1 MGTKKRLS
9 LISLLLAVVMLLS
22 MSTGLIAAS
31 ADEKTNIS
39 FWKSPHSDREAEIW
53 EGIIEQFNV
62 EYPDIE
68 VEFLVVPWDSV
79 NPKELAAF
87 AAGSP
92 PDVSF
97 QVEQYLTYA
106 QSGKLV
112 DVGQLMSAEKRAAYP
127 QGALDYCTYDG
138 QLMGVPFVAL
148 NSVMFYNK
156 DLFTEAGVVP
166 PTTWDELIEVG
177 QKLTKDTDG
186 DGVVDQY
193 AMLFPTKPNL
203 DQWVGVTFIEQA
215 GGDLWNKDV
224 TNIGFNNE
232 AGITGL
238 QFISDLFNVYGIVP
252 PIDTF
257 SSNEE
262 EASAFYTGKVAMYP
276 AQIYVGANIRNA
288 NPDLNLGA
296 ALMPA
301 GPAADATHATWSFS
315 NMGMLS
321 IAADSPHVQEAWQFV
336 EFITRPEIESQYLSQ
351 VGFFSPQV
359 ATNDLMYLDD
369 DIMTSA
375 KEGIKNMQTSP
386 ASPNFEVMFSG
397 LSTLLETVVR
407 QVETPAEAIAD
418 LEQTM
423 ETASN

>member
-9 LISLLLAVVMLLS
+9 LVSLLLAIVMLVSL
-22 MSTGLIAAS
+22 STGLMAAS
-31 ADEKTNIS
+31 ADEKTTIS

-53 EGIIEQFNV
+53 EGIIAQFNA

-68 VEFLVVPWDSV
+68 VEFLVVPWGSV
-79 NPKELAAF
+79 NQKELAAF

-112 DVGQLMSAEKRAAYP
+112 DVKPLMSADKLAAYP
-127 QGALDYCTYDG
+127 QGALDYCTYED

-156 DLFTEAGVVP
+156 DMFAEAGVTP

-186 DGVVDQY
+186 DGVIDQY
-193 AMLFPTKPNL
+193 AMLFPSKPNL
-203 DQWVGVTFIEQA
+203 DQWVGVQFIEQA
-215 GGDLWNKDV
+215 GGDMWNEDI
-224 TNIGFNNE
+224 TNVGFNNE

-238 QFISDLFNVYGIVP
+238 QFIADLFNKYCIVP

-257 SSNEE
+257 SSTDEE
-262 EASAFYTGKVAMYP
+262 KAAFYDGKIAMYP
-276 AQIYVGANIRNA
+276 AQIHVGGNIRTA

-301 GPAADATHATWSFS
+301 GPAEDAVHANWSFA

-321 IAADSPHVQEAWQFV
+321 IAADSPHQEEAWTFVQFV
-336 EFITRPEIESQYLSQ
+336 TRPEIESQYLSQ
-351 VGFFSPQV
+351 VGFFSPQM

-369 DIMTSA
+369 EIMTSA
-375 KEGIKNMQTSP
+375 KEGIKTMQTSP

-397 LSTLLETVVR
+397 LPVMMESVVR
-407 QVETPAEAIAD
+407 EVATPAEAIAE
-418 LEQTM
+418 LEMTM